1 MEPERKM
8 EGPHILWLPPRNCK
22 TVLNRFGGLICW
34 KILLQR
40 NANSFAIINAV
51 VITKLY
57 FSQIPRWKTICKINS
72 KDFFFLLAI
81 CANWKESQHPPLD
94 FPKISTENPI
104 FFCLVPLAD
113 GIWVPVLKRI
123 AGQGWGGGGMDLTP
137 LMNKVNLTLISGR
150 NKIPINC
157 QVLEGFTTT
166 HTSSCCW
173 QESES
178 NTPHR
183 ITPRTHFL
191 GTGKTPF
198 TLTIKCAVNEASRLT
213 LHVTDVSVRACMLSH
228 FRHVRLSVTP

>member
-1 MEPERKM
+1 MLKNSSATKCKLLC
-8 EGPHILWLPPRNCK
+8 HNKCCCDNK
-22 TVLNRFGGLICW
+22 TVLFSNTQMEDHMQN
-34 KILLQR
+34 KLQG
-40 NANSFAIINAV
+40 
-51 VITKLY
+51 
-57 FSQIPRWKTICKINS
+57 
-72 KDFFFLLAI
+72 FFFLLAI

-94 FPKISTENPI
+94 FPKISTENPT

-178 NTPHR
+178 NTPHT
-183 ITPRTHFL
+183 ITPLRTHFL